1 MWLITLLWKALSL
14 DVFMGTKTHEK
25 GRNTLFFI
33 SSWGQVLALKG
44 ACILKCFRAQIALR
58 LLTGL
63 TKSTN
68 FKYILVIFKHSWLS
82 YYIPLVKDQSS
93 FYEIRCL
100 AIRINIK
107 AFNRVNRK
115 QLNILETFLEYPE
128 FYVVT
133 YWRWFSPKSCIT
145 NYVPRASCLQTDCS

>member
-1 MWLITLLWKALSL
+1 MEGTESRCFYGHKNSWKRKEY
-14 DVFMGTKTHEK
+14 T
-25 GRNTLFFI
+25 FFI

-44 ACILKCFRAQIALR
+44 ACILKIFRAQIALR

-68 FKYILVIFKHSWLS
+68 FKYIPVIFKHSWLS
-82 YYIPLVKDQSS
+82 YCILLVKDQSS
-93 FYEIRCL
+93 FYEIRSL

-133 YWRWFSPKSCIT
+133 YWRWFSPNSCIT
-145 NYVPRASCLQTDCS
+145 NYAPRASCLQTDCS

>member
-1 MWLITLLWKALSL
+1 MEGTESRCFYGHKNSWKRKEY
-14 DVFMGTKTHEK
+14 T
-25 GRNTLFFI
+25 FFI

-44 ACILKCFRAQIALR
+44 ACILKIFRAQIALR

-68 FKYILVIFKHSWLS
+68 FKYIPVIFKHSWLS
-82 YYIPLVKDQSS
+82 YCILLVKDQSS
-93 FYEIRCL
+93 FYEIRSL

-133 YWRWFSPKSCIT
+133 YWRWFSPNSFIT
-145 NYVPRASCLQTDCS
+145 NYAPRASCLQTDCS